1 MVFGFSVSGTDVMMT
16 GFRVNTNILYSL
28 AAGLL
33 LALSWPA
40 RGFPFLA
47 FFAFIP
53 LFFVEDDLHKRRAG
67 NRSIVFFLHAWV
79 AFFVF
84 NLLTTW
90 WILYATVPGM
100 VVAVILNSVFMAA
113 PWWFMHVSRKVLP
126 GRQGP
131 LSILFLWL
139 GFEFLHA
146 RWELS
151 WSWLDMGNVFA
162 AYPKWVQWYEI
173 TGTAGGSLWVLV
185 VNLLLFSA
193 LANYVK
199 TKSINKKVISAATS
213 AILCF
218 VIPSAISINI
228 WNNYEEEVNPVHVV
242 VIQPSEDP
250 YEPVHSYAE
259 VVRRVDHMID
269 LADRRITPETRFI
282 VAPEA
287 ANPRGIWMHEGEQ
300 HYTVQRL
307 REHIIGNPG
316 IVWVLGSFTYRLFDD
331 ADKLPAEARPLEQR
345 QAHYVAYN
353 SVVFIEEGRPLQYYH
368 KSKLVPG
375 IERMPYFNWLRPL
388 GWLVDRF
395 GGMAGSL
402 GRQDSRDVYKTKTD
416 QVIGAA
422 VCYESIYGE
431 FMTGYV
437 RDGAGLLFVVTN
449 DGWWRDTPG
458 YRQHNQYAR
467 LRALEMRRS
476 IARSASTGISSFIN
490 QKGEIMASTSWWEAD
505 AMAAELN
512 VNHKMT
518 FFATAGNFI
527 GKMSVFLAAL
537 FIMYVISQSLIRKTN
552 RKK

>member
-1 MVFGFSVSGTDVMMT
+1 MPIADGLMNGL
-16 GFRVNTNILYSL
+16 RINTNILYSL
-28 AAGLL
+28 AVGFL

-53 LFFVEDDLHKRRAG
+53 LFFIENDLHKRRAG
-67 NRSIVFFLHAWV
+67 NRSIVFFLYAWV

-100 VVAVILNSVFMAA
+100 MVAVILNSVFMAA
-113 PWWFMHVSRKVLP
+113 PWWLMHVSRRVLP

-151 WSWLDMGNVFA
+151 WSWLDIGNVFA
-162 AYPKWVQWYEI
+162 AFPQWVQWYEI
-173 TGTAGGSLWVLV
+173 TGTAGGSLWVLLI
-185 VNLLLFSA
+185 NLLLFTA
-193 LANYVK
+193 LANFINTK
-199 TKSINKKVISAATS
+199 TVNKQVITVATIAS
-213 AILCF
+213 LVF
-218 VIPSAISINI
+218 VIPSAISINM
-228 WNNYEEEVNPVHVV
+228 WNNYDEEVYPVHVV

-250 YEPVHSYAE
+250 YEPVDSHAE
-259 VVRRVDHMID
+259 VVRRVDRMIE
-269 LADRRITPETRFI
+269 LADSRITSDTKFI
-282 VAPEA
+282 VVPEA
-287 ANPRGIWMHEGEQ
+287 ANPSGIWMHEAEQ
-300 HYTVQRL
+300 HYTVKRL
-307 REHIIGNPG
+307 RDHISKTPG
-316 IVWVLGSFTYRLFDD
+316 MVWVLGSFTYRMFHD
-331 ADKLPAEARPLEQR
+331 ADKLPAEARPLKQR
-345 QAHYVAYN
+345 QAHYVVYN

-375 IERMPYFNWLRPL
+375 IERMPYFSWLRPL

-402 GRQDSRDVYKTKTD
+402 GRQSSRDAYKTETGNI
-416 QVIGAA
+416 IGAA

-431 FMTGYV
+431 YMTGYT
-437 RDGAGLLFVVTN
+437 RAGAGLLFVVTN
-449 DGWWRDTPG
+449 DGWWRNTPG

-467 LRALEMRRS
+467 LRAIEMRRS
-476 IARSASTGISSFIN
+476 IARAASTGISSFIN
-490 QKGEIMASTSWWEAD
+490 QKGEITQSTNWWEAD
-505 AMAAELN
+505 AMAAYLN

-518 FFATAGNFI
+518 FFAVAGNFI

-537 FIMYVISQSLIRKTN
+537 FIMYVISQSLIRPTN
-552 RKK
+552 HKK

>member
-1 MVFGFSVSGTDVMMT
+1 MPVPITDVLMI
-16 GFRVNTNILYSL
+16 GLKINKNILYSL

-40 RGFPFLA
+40 GGFPFLA

-53 LFFVEDDLHKRRAG
+53 LFFIEDDMYNRRAG
-67 NRSIVFFLHAWV
+67 NRSIVFFLYAWV

-90 WILYATVPGM
+90 WILFATVPGM

-113 PWWFMHVSRKVLP
+113 PWWFMHLSRRVLP
-126 GRQGP
+126 GKQSP

-151 WSWLDMGNVFA
+151 WNWLDIGNVFA
-162 AYPKWVQWYEI
+162 AYPAWVQWYEI
-173 TGTAGGSLWVLV
+173 TGTAGGSLWVLLI
-185 VNLLLFSA
+185 NLLLFIA
-193 LANYVK
+193 LANYIK
-199 TKSINKKVISAATS
+199 TKNINKKVISAATL
-213 AILCF
+213 ALLGF
-218 VIPSAISINI
+218 MIPSVISITM
-228 WNNYEEEVNPVHVV
+228 WHNYNEEVNPVHVV
-242 VIQPSEDP
+242 VVQPSEDP
-250 YEPVHSYAE
+250 YEPVDTHVE
-259 VVRRVDHMID
+259 VVRRVNHMIE
-269 LADRRITPETRFI
+269 LANSQITPETKFV

-287 ANPRGIWMHEGEQ
+287 ANPRGIWMHEAEQ

-307 REHIIGNPG
+307 REHISKNPG
-316 IVWVLGSFTYRLFDD
+316 IVWVLGSFTYRMFDEG
-331 ADKLPAEARPLEQR
+331 DKLPAEARRLEQR

-375 IERMPYFNWLRPL
+375 IERMPYFNLLKPL

-395 GGMAGSL
+395 GGIAGSL
-402 GRQDSRDVYKTKTD
+402 GWQDSRDVYKTETD

-422 VCYESIYGE
+422 VCYESIYSE
-431 FMTGYV
+431 YMTGYV
-437 RDGAGLLFVVTN
+437 RHGAGLLFIVTN

-467 LRALEMRRS
+467 LRAIEMRRS

-490 QKGEIMASTSWWEAD
+490 QKGDIMASIAWWEAD
-505 AMAAELN
+505 AMAAYLN
-512 VNHKMT
+512 VNHKLT
-518 FFATAGNFI
+518 FFAVAGNFV
-527 GKMSVFLAAL
+527 GKMSVFLAVF
-537 FIMYVISQSLIRKTN
+537 FILYVISQSLIRRTGRN
-552 RKK
+552 T